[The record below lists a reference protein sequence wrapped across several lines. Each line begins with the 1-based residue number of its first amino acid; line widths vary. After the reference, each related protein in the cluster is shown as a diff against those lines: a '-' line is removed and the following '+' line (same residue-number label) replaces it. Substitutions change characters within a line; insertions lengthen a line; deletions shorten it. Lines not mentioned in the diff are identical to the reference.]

1 MCYRRWSKAWI
12 RKEGLTRKTGRK
24 GNLRRGPWLEFISDP
39 SYLSRTEMK
48 THFFFCIWPYFQV
61 LNMISR
67 NDEAPL
73 SGVVLLF
80 PLQLLSQVSV
90 TTFLCLPS
98 SLTSSLQLLLHLHAL
113 FHLSSGPAS
122 LPFLLSIYWSR
133 PFQKPRCLVPTLVV
147 VGWRGGAVMCGGG
160 EAKLY
165 TGIMLK

>member
-1 MCYRRWSKAWI
+1 MVQSLNQKRGTDKKNWQKGKF
-12 RKEGLTRKTGRK
+12 KERPLAGIHFWPLILVQNR
-24 GNLRRGPWLEFISDP
+24 NE
-39 SYLSRTEMK
+39 